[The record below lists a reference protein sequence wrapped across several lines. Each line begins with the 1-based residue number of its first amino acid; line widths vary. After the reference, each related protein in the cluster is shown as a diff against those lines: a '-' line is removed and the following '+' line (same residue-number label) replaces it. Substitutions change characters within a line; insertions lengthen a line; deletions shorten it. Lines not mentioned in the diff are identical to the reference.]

1 MPAKSGKQQRFAAM
15 SASPKGRQAL
25 KAMGRKPM
33 PVKVAKDF
41 RTKPAGGYKKGKS
54 RR

>member
-15 SASPKGRQAL
+15 SATKKGRAKL
-25 KAMGRKPM
+25 KKSGKTPM

-41 RTKPAGGYKKGKS
+41 RRKK
-54 RR
+54 